1 MLIREAKSFS
11 RGINIL
17 GAGFAMGFRR
27 SLNFRNPFPGKG
39 MNDDELRFPVVAI
52 FRDVTGVEE
61 FLHVV
66 ALDFLGIESVGLK
79 TFSRV
84 LALRLVGHGIERD
97 GVGIVNQN
105 QIIEPEMPGEGARFR
120 RHAFLETTVA
130 RQAKN
135 MLVENA
141 MFAGVEMCLR
151 HFRSHCHTNRVA
163 NALPQRAG
171 GTLDAGCVAKF
182 RMSRRFRMQ
191 LAKIF
196 DVLDRNVVAAQM
208 QPGIQKHTAVTGGK
222 NEIVAIDPTRLI
234 WIGSE
239 QITVE
244 QRPDLGASEREAKM
258 A

>member
-17 GAGFAMGFRR
+17 GAGFAMGSRR

-120 RHAFLETTVA
+120 RHALLETTIA
-130 RQAKN
+130 RQTKN

-141 MFAGVEMCLR
+141 MLVGVEMRSR
-151 HFRSHCHTNRVA
+151 HFRRHCHPDRVA
-163 NALPQRAG
+163 NALPQRTSG
-171 GTLDAGCVAKF
+171 SLDSRRFKKF
-182 RMSRRFRMQ
+182 RMPRCFRME
-191 LAKIF
+191 LTKTL
-196 DVLDRNVVAAQM
+196 DVVDRNVVAAQV
-208 QPGIQKHTAVTGGK
+208 QPCVQEHAAVPGGK
-222 NEIVAIDPTRLI
+222 NKIVAIDPARLI
-234 WIGSE
+234 WIMSE

-244 QRPDLGASEREAKM
+244 HRPDLRASERQTKVA
-258 A
+258 